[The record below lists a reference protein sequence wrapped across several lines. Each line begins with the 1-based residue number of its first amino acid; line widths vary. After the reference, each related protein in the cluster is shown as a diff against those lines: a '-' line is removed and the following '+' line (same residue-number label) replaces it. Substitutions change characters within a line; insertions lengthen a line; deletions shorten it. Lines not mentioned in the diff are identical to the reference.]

1 MTGLRLASATVAL
14 AGAALVVGQKHLF
27 ASPGPGLA
35 LVAACAL
42 PFLADARWP
51 RLLRPDWPLVT
62 VMLAVAACSGALL
75 AYRPADGD
83 AAVLFLVAVAA
94 TVAGMVRSAISIPAG
109 VPVVLMPALVGWIAG
124 SHTPAATAIGIAFAW
139 VAGTAVRVQART
151 ADEVIRLRSAA
162 AEHRIAEER
171 QQLTREFH
179 DLVAH
184 TMSVTMLH
192 MTAVRMSLEYGDPAE
207 ALESLDQA
215 QRAGR
220 EAMREMRQTVR
231 LLSGSQQASEPMPLP
246 HVRELPDLVAGY
258 VSAGLD
264 VTLDA
269 DSDLGAVSGDVG
281 LAAYRIAQESLAN
294 VAKHAPGSAARLQVR
309 LSAAELRLTVT
320 NDIVTVASP
329 WPASGAPGHG
339 VDGMTQRA
347 ALVGGTFSAGPAGG
361 QWRAEAVLPIG
372 DHR

>member
-27 ASPGPGLA
+27 ARPGPGLV
-35 LVAACAL
+35 LVAACVL
-42 PFLADARWP
+42 PFLAVARWP
-51 RLLRPDWPLVT
+51 RLPSPDWPLVT
-62 VMLAVAACSGALL
+62 VMLVVATCSGAVL

-94 TVAGMVRSAISIPAG
+94 TVAGAARLAISIPVG
-109 VPVVLMPALVGWIAG
+109 VLVALIPAVVGWIAG
-124 SHTPAATAIGIAFAW
+124 SRTPVSAAIGIAFAW
-139 VAGTAVRVQART
+139 AAGSAVRIQART
-151 ADEVIRLRSAA
+151 ADEVIKLRSAA
-162 AEHRIAEER
+162 VEHQIAEER
-171 QQLTREFH
+171 QLLTREFH

-192 MTAVRMSLEYGDPAE
+192 MAAVRMSLEDGDPSE

-231 LLSGSQQASEPMPLP
+231 LLSGPQPASQPMPLP
-246 HVRELPDLVAGY
+246 HVRDLPDLVAEYG
-258 VSAGLD
+258 SAGLN

-269 DSDLGAVSGDVG
+269 DGNLDAVSDDVG

-294 VAKHAPGSAARLQVR
+294 VAKHAPGSAARIRVR
-309 LSAAELRLTVT
+309 VSAAELRLTVT
-320 NDIVTVASP
+320 NDIVTGEL
-329 WPASGAPGHG
+329 PAPTAGWPGHG

-347 ALVGGTFSAGPAGG
+347 ALVGGTFCSGPAER
-361 QWRAEAVLPIG
+361 QWSADAVLPIG